1 MRRKVPLPHF
11 NDGRAFPTP
20 HPLLSGRVV
29 PPSMRESRA
38 IIGGV
43 GKTLRW
49 NFATGA
55 YKADRPGVVDVFGVD
70 TEARAALIHLL
81 ANVDGATLERDGD
94 GGEDVGNRESSS
106 ILVDHA
112 WRCVDA
118 AVLVSHALGL
128 RAAVRPLPHV
138 RDMCVGIDR
147 MDGAEFKFWNQT
159 DATACPK
166 QSAYKWVLAW
176 MPADWHVLPF
186 TWTRL
191 AQNVG
196 EPLEELELPLRHH
209 VARERAD
216 ALKAAATRADV
227 DDDDE
232 LATYLRAK
240 RTRVERALPDRAYVT
255 CALSE
260 EQTRQ
265 LLATH
270 FVLRFLPHEEALVAA
285 ASELSVSYVRHGYS
299 ASLCGPYKQS
309 ADFVGHGNGCREFR
323 HLAQYEV
330 ANLPLPVLNR
340 VYQPDG
346 SMQGRGRRR
355 SRSKAT
361 GLCKREMTNDVR
373 YAAEVRRMPSPLLF
387 RSARDQIPG
396 TNRARDPPRP
406 RPAPL

>member
-1 MRRKVPLPHF
+1 MRRKHPLPHF
-11 NDGRAFPTP
+11 HDGRAFPTP
-20 HPLLSGRVV
+20 HPILSGHAV

-49 NFATGA
+49 SFSTGA
-55 YKADRPGVVDVFGVD
+55 YKADRSGVGDVRGVD
-70 TEARAALIHLL
+70 GVEKRAALFELIST
-81 ANVDGATLERDGD
+81 VDGATMAPDG
-94 GGEDVGNRESSS
+94 ES
-106 ILVDHA
+106 VHVEHA
-112 WRCVDA
+112 WRCVDV
-118 AVLVSHALGL
+118 AVLVSHSLGL
-128 RAAVRPLPHV
+128 RATVRPLPHV
-138 RDMCVGIDR
+138 RDMCVGVDR

-176 MPADWHVLPF
+176 MPEHWRVLPF

-191 AQNVG
+191 AQNLD
-196 EPLEELELPLRHH
+196 EPLEDLELPLRHH
-209 VARERAD
+209 VARARVDELGAAIAD
-216 ALKAAATRADV
+216 A

-240 RTRVERALPDRAYVT
+240 RDRAERALPDRPYVT
-255 CALSE
+255 CALTD

-270 FVLRFLPHEEALVAA
+270 FVLRFLPHDEALVAA
-285 ASELSVSYVRHGYS
+285 ASELSVRYVRHGFS
-299 ASLCGPYKQS
+299 ASLCGPYRQS
-309 ADFVGHGNGCREFR
+309 AEFVGHGNGCREFR

-346 SMQGRGRRR
+346 SVKGRGRRR
-355 SRSKAT
+355 SRSKAA
-361 GLCKREMTNDVR
+361 GLQKREMRNDARYATDVR
-373 YAAEVRRMPSPLLF
+373 RLPASLLPAPPLPAPPLAA
-387 RSARDQIPG
+387 ADQIPSAK
-396 TNRARDPPRP
+396 RERHSSPC
-406 RPAPL
+406 PLTAHATT